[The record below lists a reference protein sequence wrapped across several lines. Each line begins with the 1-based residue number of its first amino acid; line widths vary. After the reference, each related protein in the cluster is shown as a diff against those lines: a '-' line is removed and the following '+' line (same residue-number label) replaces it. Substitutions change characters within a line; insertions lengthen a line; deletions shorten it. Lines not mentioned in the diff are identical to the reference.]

1 MKKFL
6 MVAMALILAFGTS
19 YAADQKE
26 KSPQEVRKEVRK
38 ERQQIRKMSKKEL
51 KQKVDK
57 SVKKEAKRL
66 RKEGWDVKPGNLPL
80 EKQLE
85 KAYLMQYE
93 YDADLFPKYIM
104 GSASSVGE
112 HYDAA
117 KTSATSLAVNDLA
130 GQIQVEVTALIENT
144 VANKQLSADE
154 AASISETVMSSKS
167 LISQSI
173 GRTIPV
179 MEIFRINEKKNTE
192 VLVRIAYN
200 SEMARQ
206 SAKKALR
213 AALEDRGE
221 KLHEQLDLILGL

>member
-1 MKKFL
+1 

-154 AASISETVMSSKS
+154 AASISETVMTSKS

-179 MEIFRINEKKNTE
+179 VECYREVKTGGNKE
-192 VLVRIAYN
+192 VLVRLAYN
-200 SEMARQ
+200 GEMAKAA
-206 SAKKALR
+206 AKKAVR
-213 AALEDRGE
+213 DELEKKGDN
-221 KLHEQLDLILGL
+221 LHQQLDKVLGL